1 MGTGTL
7 GGMERPPHAGLAD
20 RYRAEPHRAAVTQR
34 VSTTLTEGMRCE
46 TTSRGLVA
54 VADEPRS
61 LGGTDTAQ
69 SPIELFLTSIAA
81 CQAATYRLWAAELG
95 VALDRV
101 TVDVEGD
108 MDLRG
113 YLGLSEDVPPG
124 YSAIRIAVRLE
135 GPEPEER
142 YRVLS
147 EEAERRCPLL
157 DALVRPLPL
166 QRTVVLG
173 AGD

>member
-1 MGTGTL
+1 
-7 GGMERPPHAGLAD
+7 MERPPHAGLAD

-34 VSTTLTEGMRCE
+34 VRTELGEGMRCE
-46 TTSRGLVA
+46 TTSRGHTI

-69 SPIELFLTSIAA
+69 SPIELFLTSIAT
-81 CQAATYRLWAAELG
+81 CQAATYRLWADELG

-108 MDLRG
+108 IDLRG
-113 YLGLSEDVPPG
+113 YLGLAGDVPPG
-124 YSAIRIAVRLE
+124 YSAMRIAVRLE

-142 YRVLS
+142 YRLLS
-147 EEAERRCPLL
+147 EEAERHCPMI
-157 DALVRPLPL
+157 DALVRPVPL
-166 QRTVVLG
+166 ERSLLLG
-173 AGD
+173 PAGNS